1 MQAFRWTS
9 KENKLYSLGALGADT
24 RFITAIAVSRDG
36 NTIIGYTQK
45 NNKPVGFIWT
55 LSKGMELI
63 DKYIPQQYRLPDD
76 WTFIPLAFSHDGK
89 TIAGEY
95 THLSEDKTQ
104 GWILKI
110 D

>member
-63 DKYIPQQYRLPDD
+63 DIGSLMIGLLYP
-76 WTFIPLAFSHDGK
+76 
-89 TIAGEY
+89 
-95 THLSEDKTQ
+95 
-104 GWILKI
+104 
-110 D
+110 